1 MELGAWIRRTESR
14 LGAKRSWTKQRL
26 HTKFEIISSLV
37 FLCYWFQWTNLAAL
51 VASFELLEGLR
62 THDNSRITLLLK
74 RTMTSIS
81 HFVQHLQ
88 LAALAILR
96 LLLHT

>member
-1 MELGAWIRRTESR
+1 M
-14 LGAKRSWTKQRL
+14 
-26 HTKFEIISSLV
+26 
-37 FLCYWFQWTNLAAL
+37 AAL